1 MKSHG
6 SSDSYTDPNE
16 ETLGPT
22 QLLDES
28 GWQAMSDGQKA
39 DIESA
44 DRFERSTTPSP
55 PNLSRMERFE
65 QAFRPKTPI
74 NSFTIMRGKDG
85 A

>member
-1 MKSHG
+1 
-6 SSDSYTDPNE
+6 
-16 ETLGPT
+16 
-22 QLLDES
+22 
-28 GWQAMSDGQKA
+28 MSDGLKA
-39 DIESA
+39 NIESA

-55 PNLSRMERFE
+55 RNLSRMERFE